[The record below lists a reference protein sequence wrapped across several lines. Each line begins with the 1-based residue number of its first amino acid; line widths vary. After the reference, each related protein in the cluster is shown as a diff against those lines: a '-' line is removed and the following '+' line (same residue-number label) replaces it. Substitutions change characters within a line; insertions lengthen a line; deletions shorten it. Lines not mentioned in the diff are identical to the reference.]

1 MVPDLS
7 DLPLAPAT
15 AMFAACALAIAVAG
29 SRLARVAD
37 ELADRTGMGEIIA
50 GALFVGGSTSLPGII
65 TSMSTAAEN
74 HPGLA
79 IGNAVGGLTAQTAFL
94 AIADLAYRRANLEHA
109 AASVTGLAQATLLV
123 TMLTIP
129 LIAMSLPAVTVWHV
143 HPASI
148 VLFAMY
154 GLGLRLLAQIRSEPM
169 WSPVSTTATQ
179 DEEQQAAET
188 PTDRRTTP
196 ALWRAFALQ
205 AAVTAV
211 AGYGI
216 GEASVA
222 LVGATGLS
230 ETAVG
235 TVFTAVANS
244 LPELVTAIA
253 AVRIGAV
260 NLAVGDVIGG
270 NAFEVLFL
278 AAGDLFYAGGSIYHE
293 FVPDNVFTTVLV
305 ILMTGVLLL
314 GMLRRER
321 RGIGNIGW
329 ESALVLALYAGSIA
343 VVIA

>member
-1 MVPDLS
+1 MPFDISELS
-7 DLPLAPAT
+7 ALPAA
-15 AMFAACALAIAVAG
+15 AVFAACALAIAAAG
-29 SRLARVAD
+29 TRLARIAD
-37 ELADRTGMGEIIA
+37 ELAERTGMGEIIA

-65 TSMSTAAEN
+65 TSMVTAADG
-74 HPGLA
+74 HAGLA
-79 IGNAVGGLTAQTAFL
+79 IGNSVGGLTAQTTFL

-129 LIAMSLPAVTVWHV
+129 LLALSMPAFTVWHV

-148 VLFAMY
+148 LLFVIY
-154 GLGLRLLAQIRSEPM
+154 GFGLRLLAQIKQEPM
-169 WSPVSTTATQ
+169 WAPVKTGATQ
-179 DEEQQAAET
+179 DEAEQAAEG
-188 PTDRRTTP
+188 PSDRRSTP
-196 ALWRAFALQ
+196 RLWRDFAAM

-222 LVGATGLS
+222 LVATTGLS
-230 ETAVG
+230 QTAVG

-244 LPELVTAIA
+244 LPELVTAVA

-278 AAGDLFYAGGSIYHE
+278 AAGDLVYTQGSLYHE
-293 FVPDNVFTTVLV
+293 FTDDNLFTAVLV

-321 RGIGNIGW
+321 RGIANIGW
-329 ESALVLALYAGSIA
+329 ESALVLALYAGSVL
-343 VVIA
+343 VVIG